1 MGGLPAVAL
10 IAPAD
15 SARAAAAVYTVSL
28 LASVPIIGA
37 AIAAVMVRR
46 AGAATRALVWR
57 VTLFALALLYIGR
70 YLPLRWS
77 AVVVPSVLAQPL
89 VELGR
94 IQILDAHV
102 VVPGGAGGNA
112 IATGSAR
119 LVRGLMVGYW
129 IVLAILLIP
138 PIIAL
143 ILRWRELRR
152 AQSLEARR
160 WAAPLAELCAALGIR
175 RTVRLYQSASVRVPV
190 TWGVLRPVVVLP
202 PWAVSWSADER
213 RMVLAHELAHVASFD
228 WLFAMLGRTVCA
240 FYWFHPGAWWIA
252 ARLRE
257 DRELACD
264 DRVLASGSRRSDY
277 AELLLRA
284 SSRINTAP
292 HLAAALSLSGR
303 RGLRARLAAVLDT
316 DREIRTCP
324 GAGRTAC
331 AWGLALA
338 VTMPACLIQLAPS
351 RDLLTS
357 LVHDAS
363 WEARAYAAQGLA
375 DRPDSVAVARTI
387 AEQDPSPRV
396 RAWARYALGQA
407 SNQDLYRTLQAV
419 R

>member
-1 MGGLPAVAL
+1 MGGLHAIAL

-37 AIAAVMVRR
+37 AIAAVMLRR
-46 AGAATRALVWR
+46 GGAAMRALVWR
-57 VTLFALALLYIGR
+57 ATLFALALLYVGR
-70 YLPLRWS
+70 HLPLRWS
-77 AVVVPSVLAQPL
+77 AVVVPSLLAQPL

-94 IQILDAHV
+94 IQIMDAHV
-102 VVPGGAGGNA
+102 IASGAAGNA
-112 IATGSAR
+112 IATGAAR
-119 LVRGLMVGYW
+119 LVRELMLGYW
-129 IVLAILLIP
+129 LVLAILVLP
-138 PIIAL
+138 PIIAFVA
-143 ILRWRELRR
+143 RRCELRR
-152 AQSLEARR
+152 AQSLDTAR

-175 RTVRLYQSASVRVPV
+175 RTVRLYRSASVRVPV

-202 PWAVSWSADER
+202 PWAMSWSADER

-228 WLFAMLGRTVCA
+228 WLFAMLGRVVCA

-284 SSRINTAP
+284 SSRMNTAP
-292 HLAAALSLSGR
+292 HLAAALSLSHR
-303 RGLRARLAAVLDT
+303 RGLRARLAAVLDV

-331 AWGLALA
+331 AWGMALAL
-338 VTMPACLIQLAPS
+338 TMPACLIQLAPS

-407 SNQDLYRTLQAV
+407 SNQDV
-419 R
+419 RRPLRPVR